1 MPKKIL
7 FISLGLILI
16 LFANEA
22 LAQKDD
28 RDNAVERRS
37 TTSIEAREEAEQKV
51 KSIDAAIKNKIDLEE
66 ENDTETTENAG
77 PSERAL
83 MRRSAIANAVQEFL
97 NMASSSR
104 AGGIGQELK
113 QVIQNA
119 KEDQDTAENNLAEA
133 RNRSSFWKFIVG
145 ANDKKLDAAR
155 KKLTR
160 QEERLLKLQELET
173 KAEPQDK
180 PNFNQQIMKLQN
192 IINEVKTAIEQE
204 NNVFSLFGWL
214 KRLF

>member
-16 LFANEA
+16 LFGNEA